1 MSEQQEHLEQTPPM
15 SIDDLLADLQG
26 FGVEECEELL
36 TFETKKRKVLL
47 RITNLATEDEVT
59 ALLRAEASKG
69 PGWINEIKVQC
80 IARAIVE
87 IDGVK
92 ITPDM
97 YVLDPIVGE
106 QVQAKVA
113 LTNVVR
119 SWGTVLVGVIWKI
132 LMVHTQRLEDR
143 LFESFPQ
150 SVVMT
155 DVEKRFMERAMEELE
170 EMGRAAVRDTLE
182 KIVESEEA
190 IERAKDEAKV

>member
-1 MSEQQEHLEQTPPM
+1 MSEQQEPLDQTPM

-87 IDGVK
+87 IDGIK
-92 ITPDM
+92 ITPSM

-143 LFESFPQ
+143 LFESFPE

-170 EMGRAAVRDTLE
+170 EMGRAAIRDTLE
-182 KIVESEEA
+182 KIVEGEEA
-190 IERAKDEAKV
+190 AEKAKDEAES